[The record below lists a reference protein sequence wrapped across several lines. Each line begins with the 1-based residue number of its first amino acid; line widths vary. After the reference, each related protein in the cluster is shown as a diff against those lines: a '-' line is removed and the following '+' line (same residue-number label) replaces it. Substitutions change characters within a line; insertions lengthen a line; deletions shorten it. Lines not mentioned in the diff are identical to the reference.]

1 MKINDT
7 MSPTVVAYAMPKG
20 DNFLTDI
27 SAGITSF
34 YDNKDKRAKN
44 KISIDAAQAEL
55 NDRKSLADFMQKGG
69 DPKEYNFQT
78 GEAAEKANKYWD
90 AKREKQTELEDVS
103 LIGKY
108 LNPSTTDEERAAI
121 TFNSPKTYKDIYDIE
136 YKKQKPINDK
146 IKTGAY
152 VENIFSQ
159 INKRDSDAKNN
170 AEKSNAMVKNY
181 KNQIEN
187 RDAGTEI
194 KKQKLENS
202 AKKTD
207 TPKQQL
213 QNFKAE
219 DELTKLK
226 NEKAVEDLRS
236 EWGDIFDKLDEK
248 DQQYAIEHF
257 KQTGKAPRIAN
268 DNGLFGT
275 GLLKNY
281 YLPDNEGEPQQEQS
295 EEDPQPKKKEEEDQT
310 IYQEDID
317 AVLSK
322 YGLGE

>member
-1 MKINDT
+1 MKIDDH

-27 SAGITSF
+27 SKGITSF
-34 YDNKDKRAKN
+34 YDKKDERAKN
-44 KISIDAAQAEL
+44 KIITETAQAKL
-55 NDRKSLADFMQKGG
+55 NDSRSLADFMQRGG
-69 DPKEYNFQT
+69 NPKEYNFQT

-90 AKREKQTELEDVS
+90 DKQAKQYELEDVS

-108 LNPSTTDEERAAI
+108 LNPATTDEERAAI
-121 TFNSPKTYKDIYDIE
+121 RFNSPETYKDIYDIE

-159 INKRDSDAKNN
+159 INKRNLDAQTNVEKSDA
-170 AEKSNAMVKNY
+170 MIQNY

-213 QNFKAE
+213 QNFKAA

-226 NEKAVEDLRS
+226 NEKATDSLRE
-236 EWGDIFDKLDEK
+236 EWGDVFDKLDET
-248 DQQYAIEHF
+248 DQRYAIDHYI
-257 KQTGKAPRIAN
+257 QTGKAPRIAN

-275 GLLKNY
+275 GLFKNY
-281 YLPDNEGEPQQEQS
+281 YLPDNEGEPTQKQS